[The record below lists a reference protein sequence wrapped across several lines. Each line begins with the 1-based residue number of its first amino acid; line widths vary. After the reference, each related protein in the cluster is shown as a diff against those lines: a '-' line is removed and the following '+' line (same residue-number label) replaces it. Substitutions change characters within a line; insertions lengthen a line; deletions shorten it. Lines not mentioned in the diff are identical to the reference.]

1 MNPFST
7 LKYDYVK
14 DYSTAEERGNP
25 NTGYHLS
32 STVDENGKLVLVVM
46 PVRNSGLPVNY
57 KPIWCMDIDTVTKS
71 DYIT

>member
-7 LKYDYVK
+7 LKYDYIK
-14 DYSTAEERGNP
+14 DYSTTEERRNP

-32 STVDENGKLVLVVM
+32 STVDENGKRVLIVI

-57 KPIWCMDIDTVTKS
+57 RPIWYMDIHTATNS
-71 DYIT
+71 DYLT

>member
-7 LKYDYVK
+7 LKYDYIK

-46 PVRNSGLPVNY
+46 SVRNSGLPVNY
-57 KPIWCMDIDTVTKS
+57 RPIWYMDIHTATNS